1 MKCIFKSNGV
11 FSFSFSFLYHR
22 RKILDLC
29 FMPSYDSELR
39 RLDTAREFGQRDYFA
54 DLAFIENLYIN
65 TNIHRED
72 RAKLLRD
79 AVRFPIFDQGI
90 HGSGGIEDIE
100 KFLNQLNFSSKTA
113 FISSLSRAFGK
124 RVSERLYQKFLSDF
138 KRSLNRYLE
147 NYQPDSFFTVRES
160 DQVEKMQQYTEEE
173 LRKEVVNIV
182 QFIEEKNMQYE
193 DFDLVLH
200 DALFF
205 TCASTKKSYESSPNK
220 KAMEIVGFLNKKYG
234 KEKVRLY
241 KENIKRVCAPDYH
254 GTDEVERRLYELF
267 APLNNLD
274 SRDVKSV
281 IQQSAMYF
289 QDAGLPRWKFSEES
303 SVRSFV
309 SSVKQMLEYQ
319 IKKEKH
325 EELFQKLGL
334 FFETESQ
341 KVEEKQRIER
351 MYKVDSKKMV
361 PKEYQ
366 YELWDLGKKRRE
378 IFPLFFEFDVE
389 KSITIISQATR
400 DAGVQKEWPRKFD
413 EPVLQQIMIYLNEM
427 HGKEVVDRFVSS
439 VKQQC
444 EGLK

>member
-1 MKCIFKSNGV
+1 
-11 FSFSFSFLYHR
+11 
-22 RKILDLC
+22 
-29 FMPSYDSELR
+29 
-39 RLDTAREFGQRDYFA
+39 
-54 DLAFIENLYIN
+54 
-65 TNIHRED
+65 
-72 RAKLLRD
+72 
-79 AVRFPIFDQGI
+79 
-90 HGSGGIEDIE
+90 
-100 KFLNQLNFSSKTA
+100 
-113 FISSLSRAFGK
+113 
-124 RVSERLYQKFLSDF
+124 
-138 KRSLNRYLE
+138 
-147 NYQPDSFFTVRES
+147 
-160 DQVEKMQQYTEEE
+160 
-173 LRKEVVNIV
+173 
-182 QFIEEKNMQYE
+182 
-193 DFDLVLH
+193 
-200 DALFF
+200 
-205 TCASTKKSYESSPNK
+205 
-220 KAMEIVGFLNKKYG
+220 
-234 KEKVRLY
+234 
-241 KENIKRVCAPDYH
+241 
-254 GTDEVERRLYELF
+254 
-267 APLNNLD
+267 
-274 SRDVKSV
+274 
-281 IQQSAMYF
+281 
-289 QDAGLPRWKFSEES
+289 
-303 SVRSFV
+303 
-309 SSVKQMLEYQ
+309 VKQMLEYQ

>member
-274 SRDVKSV
+274 S
-281 IQQSAMYF
+281 
-289 QDAGLPRWKFSEES
+289 
-303 SVRSFV
+303 
-309 SSVKQMLEYQ
+309 
-319 IKKEKH
+319 
-325 EELFQKLGL
+325 
-334 FFETESQ
+334 
-341 KVEEKQRIER
+341 
-351 MYKVDSKKMV
+351 KKMV